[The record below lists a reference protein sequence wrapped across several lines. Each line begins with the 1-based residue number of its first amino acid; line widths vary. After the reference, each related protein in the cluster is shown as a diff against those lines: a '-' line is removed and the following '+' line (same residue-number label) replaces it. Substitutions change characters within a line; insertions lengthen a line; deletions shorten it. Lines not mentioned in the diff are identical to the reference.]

1 MKLNKSSIM
10 AFAIIIVVLGII
22 SRIVDSTVSGNELR
36 VRNIGIGKRNNLEST
51 FISENDERSAKRYNE
66 ELELELEAFKV
77 ASELS
82 TSFIKKIPQ
91 QFKDFY
97 RKSDGTAEN
106 MYKNC
111 IYGFLLLTKNGKV
124 SPILYV
130 RTLVYKLGNR
140 YYFDLGEIQDEKKRE
155 NAKLVKL
162 QVGQAI
168 HLFCMK
174 GSSLFYSR
182 DETKPLDRK
191 IKKELARL
199 EEQEQEEE
207 QELGQE
213 HQERLD
219 DNTKERPEMVEIMLY
234 LTELL
239 DSEILSVEIDKAM
252 MNGRRKEI
260 KDIWKIGKEKRLDQ
274 EKINEYK
281 NMVKLIRIPLPESRL
296 RDRYGQI
303 HHPDSENK
311 LGVPTRIQKESDK
324 IKSKL
329 NQIKRDEN
337 ILMGAGNERFVDYER
352 RKYLEAALKR
362 NQKLSFEKNQQ
373 IISERRNED
382 KQNEE
387 SRLKCECEEEE
398 CECRIVD
405 LYGEVLGKPV
415 SIKLEEKLF
424 NDHQILGKKNK
435 NRKNEIKHFKG
446 LITGA
451 GEEYRKYK
459 GNNEYQDNST
469 SSNLRR
475 KLHVPNSYIE
485 IPLRGL
491 SKLQLLTLEQLS
503 GIDINTRSST
513 QFLPRIKEINHEKN
527 IKVSESVPINED
539 DKNSSIKKPK
549 SILHNRNR
557 NYV

>member
-1 MKLNKSSIM
+1 
-10 AFAIIIVVLGII
+10 
-22 SRIVDSTVSGNELR
+22 
-36 VRNIGIGKRNNLEST
+36 
-51 FISENDERSAKRYNE
+51 
-66 ELELELEAFKV
+66 
-77 ASELS
+77 
-82 TSFIKKIPQ
+82 
-91 QFKDFY
+91 
-97 RKSDGTAEN
+97 
-106 MYKNC
+106 
-111 IYGFLLLTKNGKV
+111 
-124 SPILYV
+124 
-130 RTLVYKLGNR
+130 
-140 YYFDLGEIQDEKKRE
+140 
-155 NAKLVKL
+155 
-162 QVGQAI
+162 
-168 HLFCMK
+168 
-174 GSSLFYSR
+174 
-182 DETKPLDRK
+182 
-191 IKKELARL
+191 
-199 EEQEQEEE
+199 
-207 QELGQE
+207 
-213 HQERLD
+213 
-219 DNTKERPEMVEIMLY
+219 MVEIMLY
-234 LTELL
+234 WTELL

>member
-1 MKLNKSSIM
+1 MKLKKSLIVT
-10 AFAIIIVVLGII
+10 FAIIIVVLGII
-22 SRIVDSTVSGNELR
+22 SRIIDSTVSGNELR
-36 VRNIGIGKRNNLEST
+36 VRSIGVEEQENLEST
-51 FISENDERSAKRYNE
+51 LTNESDEGSAERYDE
-66 ELELELEAFKV
+66 ELELELKAFKV

-97 RKSDGTAEN
+97 RKSDGTAES

-111 IYGFLLLTKNGKV
+111 IYGFLMLTKSGKV

-130 RTLVYKLGNR
+130 KTLVYKLGNR
-140 YYFDLGEIQDEKKRE
+140 YYFDLGEIEDEKERE
-155 NAKLVKL
+155 NAKIVKL
-162 QVGQAI
+162 KVGQAI

-191 IKKELARL
+191 IRKELARL
-199 EEQEQEEE
+199 EEQEQEQE
-207 QELGQE
+207 QEQQE
-213 HQERLD
+213 GLE
-219 DNTKERPEMVEIMLY
+219 NNIKERPEMVEIMFY

-252 MNGRRKEI
+252 ADGRRKEI
-260 KDIWKIGKEKRLDQ
+260 KDIWKIGKERRLDQ

-281 NMVKLIRIPLPESRL
+281 NMVRLIRIPLPESRL

-303 HHPDSENK
+303 HHPDSENM
-311 LGVPTRIQKESDK
+311 LGVPRRIQKESDK
-324 IKSKL
+324 IKSRL
-329 NQIKRDEN
+329 IQIKRNEN
-337 ILMGAGNERFVDYER
+337 ILMGVGNERFVDYER

-362 NQKLSFEKNQQ
+362 NQKDSFEKNQQ
-373 IISERRNED
+373 IISDRRNEH
-382 KQNEE
+382 KQNKE

-415 SIKLEEKLF
+415 SIKLEEELF
-424 NDHQILGKKNK
+424 NDHQIFGNKNK
-435 NRKNEIKHFKG
+435 NRKNEIKYFKG

-451 GEEYRKYK
+451 GEENRKCK
-459 GNNEYQDNST
+459 GKNEYQDNST
-469 SSNLRR
+469 GFFLRR
-475 KLHVPNSYIE
+475 KLHVPNSYVE

-527 IKVSESVPINED
+527 IKVSESVPVNED